1 MFHRLRQICLVAQ
14 DLDPVVAE
22 LCDVF
27 DVAVCHRD
35 PEVGMFGLHN
45 ALMPLGHG
53 FLEVVAPLA
62 PGRAAAAERHLAR
75 RGGDGGYMVI
85 TDTDDLARW
94 EPHLAATGVRIAA
107 PLEMGAYRGLQLHP
121 RDTGGALLEINTTRG
136 NTGPDGAAIDDPYGP
151 AGPDWRAHLR
161 TGTVTGITGARL
173 QAADPERLGRR
184 WAEILRRDLRPDSD
198 GPDSDGSDGG
208 SFVLDLDNA
217 RIRFEPD
224 RDGRGEGL
232 GGVDLAVADAD
243 GLRRRAAAR
252 FLPVADDHVVIGG
265 LRFHIGG

>member
-1 MFHRLRQICLVAQ
+1 MFHRLRQICLVAR

-27 DVAVCHRD
+27 GVAVCHRD

-53 FLEVVAPLA
+53 FIEVVAPLA
-62 PGRAAAAERHLAR
+62 PGKAAAAERHLDR

-136 NTGPDGAAIDDPYGP
+136 NTGPDGAAIDAPYGP
-151 AGPDWRAHLR
+151 AGPDWQAHIR

-184 WAEILRRDLRPDSD
+184 WAEILRRDLRPESD
-198 GPDSDGSDGG
+198 GWA
-208 SFVLDLDNA
+208 LDLDNA

-232 GGVDLAVADAD
+232 GGVDLAVADEA

-252 FLPVADDHVVIGG
+252 FLPVVDDHVVIGG
-265 LRFHIGG
+265 VRFHIGG